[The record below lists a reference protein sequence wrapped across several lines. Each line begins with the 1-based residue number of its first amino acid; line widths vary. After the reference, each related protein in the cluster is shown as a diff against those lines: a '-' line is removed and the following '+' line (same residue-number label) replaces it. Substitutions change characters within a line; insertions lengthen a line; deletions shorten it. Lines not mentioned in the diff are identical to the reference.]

1 MRVDQ
6 NRLLHF
12 GVMYGPT
19 PVVMNRRAAMRSMVM
34 APWFA
39 QALAR
44 PAGSD
49 AQAKLVELEDRSGG
63 RLGVA
68 ALDLE
73 SGQRIVYRGDE
84 RFAMCSTF
92 KFLAVAF
99 VLERVDRGEERLDR
113 RITFSTQDLVAYSP
127 VTKNHAGGR
136 GITIEELCDAAM
148 IISDNTAANLLLAS
162 FGGPAALTS
171 YVRSLGDSV
180 TRLDR
185 IEPDLNEATP
195 GDPRDTT
202 TPSAMLGNI
211 RQILLGDRL
220 SARSREQLAA
230 WLVASKTG
238 ASRLRAGLPKHWRVG
253 DKTGTGERGAT
264 NDIAVA
270 WPPDRHPIILSAYYA
285 GSTASVEE
293 RSAVLA
299 DVARIVTSG

>member
-1 MRVDQ
+1 MLV
-6 NRLLHF
+6 
-12 GVMYGPT
+12 T
-19 PVVMNRRAAMRSMVM
+19 P
-34 APWFA
+34 WLA
-39 QALAR
+39 QALTR
-44 PAGSD
+44 PAASD
-49 AQAKLVELEDRSGG
+49 VKARLVELEGRSGG

-68 ALDLE
+68 ALDLG
-73 SGQRIVYRGDE
+73 SGQRIGHRGDE

-99 VLERVDRGEERLDR
+99 VLGRVDRGEERLDR
-113 RITFSTQDLVAYSP
+113 RITFSEQDLVAYSP
-127 VTKNHAGGR
+127 VTKDHAGGR
-136 GITIEELCDAAM
+136 GLTIEELCDAA
-148 IISDNTAANLLLAS
+148 ITVSDNTAGNLLLAG
-162 FGGPAALTS
+162 FGGPVALTA

-185 IEPDLNEATP
+185 IETDLNEATP

-202 TPSAMLGNI
+202 TPSAMLDNI
-211 RQILLGDRL
+211 RRIVLGDQL
-220 SARSREQLAA
+220 SARSREQLTA

-253 DKTGTGERGAT
+253 DKTGTGEHGAT

-270 WPPDRHPIILSAYYA
+270 WPPDRGPLILSAYYA
-285 GSTASVEE
+285 ESTAPIEK